1 VKPVAWIKP
10 QELQEIDKQGFGLVY
25 KSFSNDSI
33 ALYMHPKLELDSKTL
48 HNLIHKC
55 FVKEQAT
62 DKVYYAKIVNFSKLL
77 LSQAN
82 KNKAKTVKDFHKKE
96 LI

>member
-1 VKPVAWIKP
+1 VKPVAWINKK
-10 QELQEIDKQGFGLVY
+10 ELEEIDKQGFGLVY
-25 KSFSNDSI
+25 KVFSNDSI

-48 HNLIHKC
+48 HNLIYKC

-62 DKVYYAKIVNFSKLL
+62 DKIYYAKIINFAKLV

-96 LI
+96 LT

>member
-1 VKPVAWIKP
+1 MKPVAWINKK
-10 QELQEIDKQGFGLVY
+10 ELEEIDKQGFALVY

-33 ALYMHPKLELDSKTL
+33 ALYMHPKLELDSRTL
-48 HNLIHKC
+48 HNLIRKC

-62 DKVYYAKIVNFSKLL
+62 DKVYHAKIINFAKLV

-82 KNKAKTVKDFHKKE
+82 KNKPKTVKDFHKKE
-96 LI
+96 LT